1 MNTNMR
7 IIKIYPDIGDTYYI
21 ILPENVQTE
30 NQVNDWLNDHT
41 RNVSS
46 WEFWFD
52 CIELTNLMFDDPPL
66 DD

>member
-7 IIKIYPDIGDTYYI
+7 IIKIHPDIGDTYYI
-21 ILPENVQTE
+21 ILPADIQTE

-46 WEFWFD
+46 WEFWFNAQ
-52 CIELTNLMFDDPPL
+52 ELMDLMWTEPPP
-66 DD
+66 